1 MLIYINMLSFEKNY
15 TPIILIFIVLSFFIL
30 GNELVDEDLVNS
42 NIEKFDSS
50 LSKKLDNLP
59 KKTVSLIQDYDN
71 HVNTLKQIDDKF
83 LRKLTYGSV
92 GEDMQEEE
100 DSFNYNEYSR
110 CRIVPFKSN
119 IVNSIN
125 IKGVNSGEDV
135 TIDKCFSA
143 CNNDYNCKQA
153 IHRLSN
159 KGSACFPMSEI
170 NITNIKLSDDDKE
183 YETLVCDKMARK
195 KHTPVLKSMKKEY
208 KKYIKHRKMQEQYL
222 SDMIKDINY
231 NIKNVVKH
239 DLIDVYAEDA
249 KKIEN
254 SIDGLQKDTDEKYNN
269 YMDKTL
275 DDKIL
280 EKKVKETKYNLES
293 FYSDMWF
300 WLFLLIISCSIT
312 GFLVIR

>member
-1 MLIYINMLSFEKNY
+1 
-15 TPIILIFIVLSFFIL
+15 
-30 GNELVDEDLVNS
+30 
-42 NIEKFDSS
+42 
-50 LSKKLDNLP
+50 
-59 KKTVSLIQDYDN
+59 
-71 HVNTLKQIDDKF
+71 
-83 LRKLTYGSV
+83 
-92 GEDMQEEE
+92 
-100 DSFNYNEYSR
+100 
-110 CRIVPFKSN
+110 
-119 IVNSIN
+119 
-125 IKGVNSGEDV
+125 
-135 TIDKCFSA
+135 
-143 CNNDYNCKQA
+143 
-153 IHRLSN
+153 
-159 KGSACFPMSEI
+159 MSEI

-254 SIDGLQKDTDEKYNN
+254 SIDGLQNDTDEKYNN
-269 YMDKTL
+269 YMDKKS

>member
-1 MLIYINMLSFEKNY
+1 M
-15 TPIILIFIVLSFFIL
+15 
-30 GNELVDEDLVNS
+30 S
-42 NIEKFDSS
+42 NIKI
-50 LSKKLDNLP
+50 N
-59 KKTVSLIQDYDN
+59 
-71 HVNTLKQIDDKF
+71 
-83 LRKLTYGSV
+83 
-92 GEDMQEEE
+92 EE
-100 DSFNYNEYSR
+100 
-110 CRIVPFKSN
+110 
-119 IVNSIN
+119 
-125 IKGVNSGEDV
+125 
-135 TIDKCFSA
+135 
-143 CNNDYNCKQA
+143 
-153 IHRLSN
+153 
-159 KGSACFPMSEI
+159 
-170 NITNIKLSDDDKE
+170 DKE

-280 EKKVKETKYNLES
+280 EKNKETKYNLES

-300 WLFLLIISCSIT
+300 WRSYNNFMQIT